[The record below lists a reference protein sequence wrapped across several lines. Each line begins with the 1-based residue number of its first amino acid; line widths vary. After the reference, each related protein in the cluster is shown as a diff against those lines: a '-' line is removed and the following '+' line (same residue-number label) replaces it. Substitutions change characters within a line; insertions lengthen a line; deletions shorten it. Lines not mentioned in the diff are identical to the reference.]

1 MIQFNVMDISIDL
14 ESPVPIYEQLVLE
27 IQRLVERGLFQS
39 EKQLPPVREL
49 ARDLGV
55 NFNTVAR
62 AYRILEEQGLV
73 SVQHGRGT
81 FVLEHPLSPESTALK
96 EKQLN
101 QLTRYYLRKA
111 HLLGFEDQEIKSKLE
126 EFQTG
131 REEE

>member
-1 MIQFNVMDISIDL
+1 MIQFVVMDISIDL
-14 ESPVPIYEQLVLE
+14 DSPVPIYEQLVLE

-39 EKQLPPVREL
+39 ENQLPPVREL

-62 AYRILEEQGLV
+62 SYRILEEQGLV
-73 SVQHGRGT
+73 SVQQGRGT
-81 FVLEHPLSPESTALK
+81 FVLEHPYPPESSALK

-101 QLTRYYLRKA
+101 QLTKYYLRKA
-111 HLLGFEDQEIKSKLE
+111 HLLGFEDQEIRSKLE
-126 EFQTG
+126 ELQSG